1 MTSDPDALLAEV
13 AELARSF
20 HWSLAELLDLE
31 HRDRRRFLELS
42 AASGQGSD
50 AGEV

>member
-1 MTSDPDALLAEV
+1 MTSDPDALLSEV
-13 AELARSF
+13 AQLARAF

-42 AASGQGSD
+42 AA
-50 AGEV
+50 AGDWGDTQEL